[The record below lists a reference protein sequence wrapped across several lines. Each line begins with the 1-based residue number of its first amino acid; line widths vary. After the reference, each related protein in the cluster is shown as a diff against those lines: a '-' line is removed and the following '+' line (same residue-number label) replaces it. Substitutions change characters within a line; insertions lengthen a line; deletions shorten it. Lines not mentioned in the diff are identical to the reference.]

1 MLEQENITGS
11 PTSSSDARLALI
23 LLFSTTVLWGTLYIV
38 TKVVTENVPIFF
50 FLGTRHL
57 IAVLA
62 FAPLFRH
69 LRHLDWKTTWM
80 AIVTGG
86 ANFLLNAFQV
96 YGLQSISPSKSA
108 FLTGFSVVLVPFLAV
123 GILKR
128 PIRRSTWLAAGISM
142 AGIGVITLTGSASQL
157 FQFGVGELFTL
168 IGAFFAAIQIV
179 YTERFAPKVDLVAFS
194 ILQLAL
200 VSGLSFACSSFVD
213 SWRDLPLAS
222 PTFWAVILW
231 MGIAVTTFPF
241 MFQNFGQRHQSSTRV
256 AVIFT
261 LEPVFATLFGVLLGG
276 EQLAFQLAVGGGL
289 ILFANVIATRG
300 GTVEKQAKKPTNHD
314 IVAG

>member
-62 FAPLFRH
+62 FAPFFRH

-86 ANFLLNAFQV
+86 ANFFLNAFQV
-96 YGLQSISPSKSA
+96 Y
-108 FLTGFSVVLVPFLAV
+108 
-123 GILKR
+123 
-128 PIRRSTWLAAGISM
+128 
-142 AGIGVITLTGSASQL
+142 ASQL